1 VFKRI
6 IAPAVGDVKPP
17 KIRIQP
23 NLPAKGP
30 ESNPSS
36 LTRSSRSIF
45 ALLTAWS
52 EERRV
57 IEVGLRELS
66 RISRLSLAQVRRAL
80 LDLEARGL
88 IRWERSVGRGHRSHI
103 TLLPLGDSQD
113 PSPNQFLKGTN
124 FYDPHPPKVPN
135 NSGGRGVIHSPKG
148 RSARKNKP
156 EQEKGNVSSRY
167 PRVLR
172 DMPRSCSVLFDII
185 LERAG
190 DGPLEISLS
199 ELCRLSGFTK
209 LTVRRALR
217 RLEAVRLIRRD
228 GGGGRGRKTRIFL
241 LWKRFPQGKG
251 LPVRS
256 NVSSG
261 YPENERNPSGG
272 RPFPSTYLRQAKQPV
287 SQRAHFWALGEIRRF
302 LLGRPAIE
310 PGRRAAIM
318 ACLGPAVYR
327 AVRKGR
333 LKTSSEL
340 EMLVGIL
347 ETRLEERR
355 GLGLD
360 LPATRRWAEWAVR
373 EALRQIEEERERRE
387 AEEEFIRKLL
397 REREEARRAWEELLE
412 KGKTFPAVF
421 RRDNRGDEPEP
432 RGEGEAPFCAFELGA
447 GLPGEIP
454 SSRAGRTSGDVER
467 GGADGIPTSLEPHP
481 KARPQASEAG
491 KSLSFPGLYGS

>member
-1 VFKRI
+1 
-6 IAPAVGDVKPP
+6 
-17 KIRIQP
+17 
-23 NLPAKGP
+23 
-30 ESNPSS
+30 
-36 LTRSSRSIF
+36 
-45 ALLTAWS
+45 
-52 EERRV
+52 
-57 IEVGLRELS
+57 
-66 RISRLSLAQVRRAL
+66 
-80 LDLEARGL
+80 
-88 IRWERSVGRGHRSHI
+88 
-103 TLLPLGDSQD
+103 
-113 PSPNQFLKGTN
+113 
-124 FYDPHPPKVPN
+124 
-135 NSGGRGVIHSPKG
+135 
-148 RSARKNKP
+148 
-156 EQEKGNVSSRY
+156 
-167 PRVLR
+167 
-172 DMPRSCSVLFDII
+172 MPRSCSVLFDII

-217 RLEAVRLIRRD
+217 RLEAVRLIRRE

-272 RPFPSTYLRQAKQPV
+272 RPFASTYLRQAKEPV
-287 SQRAHFWALGEIRRF
+287 GEGAHFWALGEIRRF

-333 LKTSSEL
+333 IKTFSEL
-340 EMLVGIL
+340 ETLVGIL

-421 RRDNRGDEPEP
+421 GRDNRGDEFEP
-432 RGEGEAPFCAFELGA
+432 RGEGEAPLRAFELGA
-447 GLPGEIP
+447 GLPPEIP
-454 SSRAGRTSGDVER
+454 SGGARGTSGDVER
-467 GGADGIPTSLEPHP
+467 GGADGIPAGVEPHP
-481 KARPQASEAG
+481 QARPKASEAG

>member
-1 VFKRI
+1 
-6 IAPAVGDVKPP
+6 
-17 KIRIQP
+17 
-23 NLPAKGP
+23 
-30 ESNPSS
+30 
-36 LTRSSRSIF
+36 
-45 ALLTAWS
+45 
-52 EERRV
+52 
-57 IEVGLRELS
+57 
-66 RISRLSLAQVRRAL
+66 
-80 LDLEARGL
+80 
-88 IRWERSVGRGHRSHI
+88 
-103 TLLPLGDSQD
+103 
-113 PSPNQFLKGTN
+113 
-124 FYDPHPPKVPN
+124 
-135 NSGGRGVIHSPKG
+135 
-148 RSARKNKP
+148 
-156 EQEKGNVSSRY
+156 
-167 PRVLR
+167 
-172 DMPRSCSVLFDII
+172 VLFEIL

-217 RLEAVRLIRRD
+217 RLEVVRLIRRE

-261 YPENERNPSGG
+261 YPENERNPSGEA
-272 RPFPSTYLRQAKQPV
+272 PLASAYFRQAKEPLGQG
-287 SQRAHFWALGEIRRF
+287 AHFWALGEIRRF

-318 ACLGPAVYR
+318 GCLGPAVYR

-333 LKTSSEL
+333 IKTSSEL
-340 EMLVGIL
+340 EMLVGII
-347 ETRLEERR
+347 EGKLEERR

-412 KGKTFPAVF
+412 RGETFPGIL

-432 RGEGEAPFCAFELGA
+432 RGEGEAPLRAFELGA
-447 GLPGEIP
+447 GLPAEIP
-454 SSRAGRTSGDVER
+454 RSRARGTSGDVER
-467 GGADGIPTSLEPHP
+467 GGAGGIPAGVEPS
-481 KARPQASEAG
+481 PQARLRAGEAG
-491 KSLSFPGLYGS
+491 KSLNFLELYGS

>member
-1 VFKRI
+1 
-6 IAPAVGDVKPP
+6 VGDVKPP
-17 KIRIQP
+17 KTQILP

-30 ESNPSS
+30 ESSPSS

-45 ALLTAWS
+45 ALLTTWS
-52 EERRV
+52 EEHRV
-57 IEVGLRELS
+57 IEVSLRELS

-80 LDLEARGL
+80 LDLEAQGL
-88 IRWERSVGRGHRSHI
+88 IRWERSVGRGHRSRI

-113 PSPNQFLKGTN
+113 LSPNQSLKGTN
-124 FYDPHPPKVPN
+124 FYDPHPLKVPN
-135 NSGGRGVIHSPKG
+135 NSGKRGVIHSQKG
-148 RSARKNKP
+148 RSARKEKP
-156 EQEKGNVSSRY
+156 EQEKRNVSSRY

-217 RLEAVRLIRRD
+217 RLEAVRLIRRE

-272 RPFPSTYLRQAKQPV
+272 RPFASTYLRRAKEPV
-287 SQRAHFWALGEIRRF
+287 GEGAHFWALGEIRRF

-333 LKTSSEL
+333 IKTFAEL
-340 EMLVGIL
+340 ETLVGII

-412 KGKTFPAVF
+412 RGKTFPAVF
-421 RRDNRGDEPEP
+421 GRDNRGDEFEP
-432 RGEGEAPFCAFELGA
+432 RGEGEAPLRAFELGA
-447 GLPGEIP
+447 GLPPEIP
-454 SSRAGRTSGDVER
+454 SGRARGASGDVER
-467 GGADGIPTSLEPHP
+467 GGADGIPAGVEPHP
-481 KARPQASEAG
+481 QARPKASEAG